1 MNSNTVIGALFF
13 FGGLFITFATYSAA
27 EGGGS
32 YVLAW
37 GAILFGGIQMARGLM
52 EGSDESAAVNHI
64 TPEEVDKAGIAV
76 ILRSMISMA
85 AADGKLEESE
95 VGMIKVVTRMVFGT
109 ELADA
114 TIREMSAKMIADN
127 SDITAELRSLQQVVS
142 WEDADLAVLGM
153 AMVAMSDG
161 EMAARETSR
170 LEDYAGALG
179 VDQERFDTALEKAR
193 TNVAKLNEA
202 HGDEAPTPEG
212 AGAGAG
218 AAPAS

>member
-1 MNSNTVIGALFF
+1 MNHNTVVGALFF
-13 FGGLFITFATYSAA
+13 FGGLAITFITYSAA

-37 GAILFGGIQMARGLM
+37 GAILFGGVQMVMGLVQ
-52 EGSDESAAVNHI
+52 GSDDEAATNHI
-64 TPEEVDKAGIAV
+64 TAEEIDRAGIAV

-95 VGMIKVVTRMVFGT
+95 VEMIKVVTRLVFGT

-114 TIREMSAKMIADN
+114 TIREMSGKMIAEN
-127 SDITAELRSLQQVVS
+127 SDITGELDSLRQIIS

-161 EMAARETSR
+161 DMAARETAR

-179 VDQERFDTALEKAR
+179 VDQVRFDTALEKAR
-193 TNVAKLNEA
+193 ANNAKLREEPQDA
-202 HGDEAPTPEG
+202 EIP
-212 AGAGAG
+212 AGV
-218 AAPAS
+218 APAT